1 MVDNDDKNG
10 VPMQSYNR
18 EKSTFK
24 MVKYHIFILL
34 VLGIVALV
42 LFLASRFSEDSI
54 PIIIFFALLLI
65 PLLIGFRD
73 MLPDYIPSY
82 FRNLLI
88 TTEENKPTKSVESST
103 VTVKTKQI
111 YMTIAMSVVS
121 LLLIILLFEIKPNL
135 NNSITGQELI
145 EKNIALK
152 IVGGVILA
160 SFLGVLTMNF
170 DNMHKLG

>member
-1 MVDNDDKNG
+1 MVDIDDKNG

-18 EKSTFK
+18 EQSTFK

-73 MLPDYIPSY
+73 MLPDYIPAY
-82 FRNLLI
+82 FRDLLI
-88 TTEENKPTKSVESST
+88 TTEENKPKKPVDLST
-103 VTVKTKQI
+103 VTLKTKQI

-135 NNSITGQELI
+135 NNSVTGQELI

-152 IVGGVILA
+152 IVSGVILA

-170 DNMHKLG
+170 DNMHNLG